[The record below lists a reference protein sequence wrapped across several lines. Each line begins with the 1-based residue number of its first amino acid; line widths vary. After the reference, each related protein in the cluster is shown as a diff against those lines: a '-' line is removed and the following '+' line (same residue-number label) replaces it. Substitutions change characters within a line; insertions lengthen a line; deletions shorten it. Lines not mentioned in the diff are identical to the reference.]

1 MNPPEIVE
9 RLRRVKSADE
19 FCRLVDGASKAER
32 AEIRRELL
40 EWQTIATESAQFH
53 RRGAMVAVVAIVA
66 GAVGFLA
73 VAAQV
78 LAIVCR

>member
-9 RLRRVKSADE
+9 RLRRVRSADE

-32 AEIRRELL
+32 AEILRELH
-40 EWQTIATESAQFH
+40 EWQTIANDGARFYG
-53 RRGAMVAVVAIVA
+53 RGAMVAVVAIVA
-66 GAVGFLA
+66 GAIGFLA
-73 VAAQV
+73 ATAQV